1 MFLWRKRKTGPAKPQ
16 GAVLL
21 AHGSSMASTPTFDLQ
36 VKSRPE
42 YSLMDYLAER
52 GYDVWCVDC
61 EGYGRSTK
69 TRRVSCGV
77 ERGARDL
84 LAAAN
89 EIRRVSKASALHLY
103 GISSGALRAALFAQK
118 KPKARE
124 AADSRRLRVD
134 GRRKPHAQGEKQAIR
149 RRGLHVEK
157 TRRSA
162 FIKSIFTRDHPGTAY
177 RDVIDEYANAICA
190 LDDTIPNGT
199 YIDMCERLP
208 LVNPQKITASV
219 MITRGQFDGIAHL
232 DDLLEFFKLLP
243 NPDKQFVMMPGIAHA
258 SLHEKNHRLVYYLI
272 ERFFSP
278 ACARI
283 QGLRPGM
290 RGILPTA
297 HSLDS
302 RGAMGLD

>member
-1 MFLWRKRKTGPAKPQ
+1 M
-16 GAVLL
+16 LL
-21 AHGSSMASTPTFDLQ
+21 VHGSSMASTPTFDLQ

-52 GYDVWCVDC
+52 DYDVWCVDC

-69 TRRVSCGV
+69 TRRVSCGI

-89 EIRRVSKASALHLY
+89 EIRRVGKASALHLY

-118 KPKARE
+118 NPRRVKRLILDAFVWTGEGSPTLKERSKRFEGVAST
-124 AADSRRLRVD
+124 SRRPVN
-134 GRRKPHAQGEKQAIR
+134 P
-149 RRGLHVEK
+149 
-157 TRRSA
+157 A

-177 RDVIDEYANAICA
+177 RDVIDEYAKAICA

-208 LVNPQKITASV
+208 LVNPKKITASV

-243 NPDKQFVMMPGIAHA
+243 NPDKQFVIMPGIAHA
-258 SLHEKNHRLVYYLI
+258 SLQEKNHDIVYYLI
-272 ERFFSP
+272 ERFFSQP
-278 ACARI
+278 DPI
-283 QGLRPGM
+283 FKG
-290 RGILPTA
+290 
-297 HSLDS
+297 
-302 RGAMGLD
+302 

>member
-1 MFLWRKRKTGPAKPQ
+1 MPKTKITGCEHWAHHDGADLFLWRKRKAGLEKPR

-52 GYDVWCVDC
+52 DYDVWCVDC

-69 TRRVSCGV
+69 TRRVSCGI

-89 EIRRVSKASALHLY
+89 EIRRVGKASALHLY

-118 KPKARE
+118 NPRRVKRLILDAFVWTGEGSPTLKERSKRFEGVAST
-124 AADSRRLRVD
+124 SRRPVN
-134 GRRKPHAQGEKQAIR
+134 PE
-149 RRGLHVEK
+149 
-157 TRRSA
+157 

-177 RDVIDEYANAICA
+177 RDVIDEYAKAICA

-208 LVNPQKITASV
+208 LVNPKKITASV

-243 NPDKQFVMMPGIAHA
+243 NPDKQFVIMPGIAHA
-258 SLHEKNHRLVYYLI
+258 SLQEKNHDIVYYLI
-272 ERFFSP
+272 ERFFS
-278 ACARI
+278 
-283 QGLRPGM
+283 Q
-290 RGILPTA
+290 PTPVFK
-297 HSLDS
+297 
-302 RGAMGLD
+302 G

>member
-1 MFLWRKRKTGPAKPQ
+1 MPKTKITGTEHWAHHDGADLFLWRKRKAGPAKPR
-16 GAVLL
+16 GVVLL

-118 KPKARE
+118 NPKRVK
-124 AADSRRLRVD
+124 RLILDAFVWT
-134 GRRKPHAQGEKQAIR
+134 GEGSPTLEGEKQAIR
-149 RRGLHVEK
+149 RRGPP
-157 TRRSA
+157 RREDPS
-162 FIKSIFTRDHPGTAY
+162 
-177 RDVIDEYANAICA
+177 
-190 LDDTIPNGT
+190 
-199 YIDMCERLP
+199 
-208 LVNPQKITASV
+208 NP
-219 MITRGQFDGIAHL
+219 
-232 DDLLEFFKLLP
+232 
-243 NPDKQFVMMPGIAHA
+243 
-258 SLHEKNHRLVYYLI
+258 
-272 ERFFSP
+272 
-278 ACARI
+278 
-283 QGLRPGM
+283 
-290 RGILPTA
+290 
-297 HSLDS
+297 
-302 RGAMGLD
+302 